1 MRYAQAGGY
10 TPGEQAVRERLR
22 LVAAE
27 RFERGDATAEVAREL
42 RVTGRSV
49 MRWRRAWES
58 GGVEALLSKGPAAVE
73 RLSAGQWAR
82 LEAELR
88 RGPLVHGFE
97 DDQRWT
103 LKRIKLLIG
112 RMFHIGYTVQGVWKL
127 LRRHGWSCQ
136 VPVRRALER
145 DEAAVVVWKE
155 QVWPQVKDWRRTW
168 APTSASRTRQD
179 RP

>member
-10 TPGEQAVRERLR
+10 TPQEQAARERVR
-22 LVAAE
+22 LEAAE
-27 RFERGDATAEVAREL
+27 RFGRGETTAGIARAL
-42 RVTGRSV
+42 RVSDRLVG
-49 MRWRRAWES
+49 RWRRAWES
-58 GGVEALLSKGPAAVE
+58 GGVQALLFRGPVSVE

-82 LEAELR
+82 LEAELQ
-88 RGPLVHGFE
+88 RGPLAHGFE

-103 LKRIKLLIG
+103 LKRVKLLIG
-112 RMFHIGYTVQGVWKL
+112 RMFHVGYTVQGVWKL

-145 DEAAVVVWKE
+145 DEAAVEVWKE
-155 QVWPQVKDWRRTW
+155 QVWPQVKEWRRTW
-168 APTSASRTRQD
+168 VPTSASRTRQD

>member
-10 TPGEQAVRERLR
+10 TPEEQAARERVR
-22 LVAAE
+22 LEAAE
-27 RFERGDATAEVAREL
+27 RFARGDATVEIARDL

-49 MRWRRAWES
+49 LRWRRAWES
-58 GGVEALLSKGPAAVE
+58 GGVEALFSKGPTVVE
-73 RLSAGQWAR
+73 RLSSGQWAR

-88 RGPLVHGFE
+88 RGPLAHGFE

-112 RMFHIGYTVQGVWKL
+112 RLFHVGYTVQGVWKL

-136 VPVRRALER
+136 VPVRRAVER
-145 DEAAVVVWKE
+145 DEAAIEVWKE
-155 QVWPQVKDWRRTW
+155 QVWPQVKEWRRTW